1 MTQNGYVQE
10 RWNLGKLFTAL
21 DAPEVQQA
29 HAQVE
34 EQLKQFETLRPSL
47 SPEMEPAAFVKAIDQ
62 LAQLTETMT
71 RLGAYVQLVYTED
84 TQNQEV
90 QTAVARIQ
98 QLGAEVRNRSLFFEL
113 WWKSLDE
120 VAAERLM
127 ADTGDYQYWLEALRL
142 EEPYT
147 LSEAEEKIINLKN
160 VNGPAA
166 LVMLYQS
173 ITNRYVFKLEV
184 DGEVKEMNR
193 EELSIHFRNP
203 DPAMR
208 AAAYQE
214 LFRVYQE
221 DEPTL
226 GQIYQFLVRNWRSEY
241 VDLRGFASPLSVRNL
256 ANDVPD
262 EVVNTLLDV
271 CRDNAPLFH
280 RYFRLKAECLGV
292 DKLRRYDIYAPL
304 VGTEKQY
311 PFEQGI
317 ELVLQSFHDFSPQVA
332 TLARRVF
339 DEHHLDSEVRRGK
352 MSGAFCAGVIPSI
365 TPWVLQTYQGR
376 PRDVATMAHELG
388 HAIHYMLSAEH
399 SILTYQPSLPLAETA
414 STFSEMLLVD
424 RLLAQEP
431 DPDVQRDVLFQQMDN
446 AYGTILRQAFF
457 ALFERDAHEL
467 VHQGGSVEALT
478 KLYAENLRTQF
489 GDSVEVSDDFAYEW
503 VAIPHIY
510 RVPFYV
516 YAYTFGQL
524 LVLSLYQ
531 QYRREG
537 EAFIPRYLQ
546 ILSAAGSDSPARIL
560 EKAGIDIHSAA
571 FWQGG
576 FDVVAE
582 LMERLDAVV

>member
-10 RWNLGKLFTAL
+10 KWNLDKLFTAL
-21 DAPEVQQA
+21 DAPEVQAAQ
-29 HAQVE
+29 AQVE
-34 EQLKQFETLRPSL
+34 EQLKRFEALRPLL
-47 SPEMEPAAFVKAIDQ
+47 SAEMDSAAFLDAIDQ
-62 LAQLTETMT
+62 YAQLTETMT
-71 RLGAYVQLVYTED
+71 RLGAYVQLRYAED
-84 TQNQEV
+84 TQDQQA

-98 QLGAEVRNRSLFFEL
+98 QLGAQVRNRALFFEL

-120 VAAERLM
+120 TAAERLM
-127 ADTGDYQYWLEALRL
+127 ADTGDTRYWLEVLRL
-142 EEPYT
+142 EQPYT
-147 LSEAEEKIINLKN
+147 LSEAEEKVINLKN

-173 ITNRYVFKLEV
+173 MTNRYVFKLEV
-184 DGEVKEMNR
+184 DGEVKELNR
-193 EELSIHFRNP
+193 EELSIYFRSP

-214 LFRVYQE
+214 QFRVYQE
-221 DEPTL
+221 DAPIL
-226 GQIYQFLVRNWRSEY
+226 GQIYQFLARNWRSEY
-241 VDLRGFASPLSVRNL
+241 VDLRGFASPISVRNL

-262 EVVNTLLDV
+262 EAVNTLLDV
-271 CRDNAPLFH
+271 CRDNAHLFH

-292 DKLRRYDIYAPL
+292 EKLRRYDIYAPL

-317 ELVLQSFHDFSPQVA
+317 ELVLQSFHDFSPQLA

-352 MSGAFCAGVIPSI
+352 MSGAFCAGVLPAV

-388 HAIHYMLSAEH
+388 HAIHYMLSADH

-424 RLLAQEP
+424 RLLAEEP
-431 DPDVQRDVLFQQMDN
+431 DPDVRRDVLFQQMDN
-446 AYGTILRQAFF
+446 AYGTIMRQAFF
-457 ALFERDAHEL
+457 ALFERDAHDL
-467 VHQGGSVEALT
+467 IHQGGSVEELT
-478 KLYAENLRTQF
+478 KLYADNLKTQF
-489 GDSVEVSDDFAYEW
+489 GDSIELSDDFAYEW
-503 VAIPHIY
+503 VAIPHIF

-546 ILSAAGSDSPARIL
+546 ILAAGGSDSPANIL
-560 EKAGIDIHSAA
+560 EKAGIDMHSAA

-576 FDVVAE
+576 FDVLAE
-582 LMERLDAVV
+582 LMGRLEELV